1 MRAPIALALSLRLN
15 PVTTLSSSS
24 LPFAFFCWYINIFFV
39 VIRCWL
45 VHITIDTYMVYTL
58 HIYVLECETKGIHQS
73 KWMCL
78 HLRINEFNY
87 KLTHELHCHLSIAH
101 CFYDLWQVQV
111 DWLWYV
117 TMSFLRHL
125 HQLTCDVD
133 GGIFDHRYPYL
144 YMQ

>member
-1 MRAPIALALSLRLN
+1 MRAPYSTCSLTETESSHYIIKFIIAIWIFLLI
-15 PVTTLSSSS
+15 
-24 LPFAFFCWYINIFFV
+24 YIFV

-101 CFYDLWQVQV
+101 CCHDLWQVQV

-125 HQLTCDVD
+125 HQLTWCRWWY
-133 GGIFDHRYPYL
+133 FRP
-144 YMQ
+144 